1 LCKTLT
7 QSIFFKKLNSKIAKT
22 EELDQLKVTKQE
34 LQHAAI
40 RLIDFEDFC
49 GLSSYPRYSENKNLL
64 VDFGSI
70 DRDNSLVIFISHRWL
85 RGWSGADGW
94 DGR

>member
-1 LCKTLT
+1 L
-7 QSIFFKKLNSKIAKT
+7 KKLNSKIAKT
-22 EELDQLKVTKQE
+22 EELDQLKVTKEESQYGT
-34 LQHAAI
+34 I

-49 GLSSYPRYSENKNLL
+49 SLSSYPRYLEKQNLL
-64 VDFGSI
+64 VNFENI